1 MPTDADPTHP
11 ASNGVRLVVFAV
23 WDYRGRQGRVESLE
37 GVEGEVFERLASA
50 LPTELGV
57 DARRLRAAWRFAVR
71 LQPDFDLA
79 NLVFPLAEGG
89 LIVGVLRKRVE
100 L

>member
-1 MPTDADPTHP
+1 MPTDGGATGP
-11 ASNGVRLVVFAV
+11 ASNGLRLVVFAE
-23 WDYRGRQGRVESLE
+23 WEYHGQHGTVERLE
-37 GVEGEVFERLASA
+37 GVEGEIFERLAGA
-50 LPTELGV
+50 LPEELGV
-57 DARRLRAAWRFAVR
+57 DGRRLRAAWRFTVR
-71 LQPDFDLA
+71 LQPDLDLA